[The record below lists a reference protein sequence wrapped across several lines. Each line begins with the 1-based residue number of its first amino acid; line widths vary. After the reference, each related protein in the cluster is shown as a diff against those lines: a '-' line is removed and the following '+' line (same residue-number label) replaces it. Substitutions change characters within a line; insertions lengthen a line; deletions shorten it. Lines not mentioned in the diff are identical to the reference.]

1 MAFNARKT
9 IAATLILFSATAALT
24 QAAHALDDKQKQE
37 IGEFIKE
44 YLVANPEIL
53 LEAQQALKKKQ
64 ADEQLL
70 QAEAAI
76 NDNEKAI
83 FQSKYDVTL
92 GNPNGDVTIVEFY
105 DYNCGYCKRA
115 LSDMDAV
122 LEKDK
127 NVRFVLKELPI
138 LGPDSIAAHK
148 VSAAFREIAPEKY
161 GDFHRALL
169 GGEDRATEE
178 TAIAVAGK
186 LGVAEADL
194 RKKMDEN
201 TQDEAVKEAYTLANN
216 LGITGT
222 PSYVVGREAVFGAV
236 GAEELETKVANVRA
250 CGKTAC

>member
-1 MAFNARKT
+1 
-9 IAATLILFSATAALT
+9 
-24 QAAHALDDKQKQE
+24 
-37 IGEFIKE
+37 
-44 YLVANPEIL
+44 
-53 LEAQQALKKKQ
+53 
-64 ADEQLL
+64 
-70 QAEAAI
+70 
-76 NDNEKAI
+76 
-83 FQSKYDVTL
+83 
-92 GNPNGDVTIVEFY
+92 
-105 DYNCGYCKRA
+105 
-115 LSDMDAV
+115 MDAI

-169 GGEDRATEE
+169 GGEERATEE

-194 RKKMDEN
+194 RKKIDEN

>member
-9 IAATLILFSATAALT
+9 IAATLILLLATAALP
-24 QAAHALDDKQKQE
+24 QGAHALDDKQKQE
-37 IGEFIKE
+37 IGAFIKE

-64 ADEQLL
+64 ADEQLQ
-70 QAEAAI
+70 QAEATI

-115 LSDMDAV
+115 LSDMDAI

-138 LGPDSIAAHK
+138 LGPDSMAAHK
-148 VSAAFREIAPEKY
+148 VSAAFRDIAPEKY

-169 GGEDRATEE
+169 GGEERATEE

-194 RKKMDEN
+194 RKKMDAN
-201 TQDEAVKEAYTLANN
+201 TQDEGVKEAYTLANS